1 MKVFC
6 ISYQRTGTTSVG
18 RFFSDHGL
26 KVATYK
32 VNRNNGWTESWFR
45 GDYEAIFRS
54 DDFGIYD
61 IFEDDPWW
69 CLEFYKFLFYRFP
82 DALFVHFQRDADRW
96 FESMIRHSN
105 GATLG
110 NTYLHTRLYRREY
123 DFAALPAAAQV
134 TSRYSNKIDMLLP
147 LTEEHRQH
155 YTYIY
160 NSRNTGILEF
170 FSKFGPERL
179 FHGRLE
185 DLQKWVHLGAFA
197 GITVSA
203 NYDAH
208 EHKAR
213 PPAAK

>member
-105 GATLG
+105 GATCAIRTCILACFG
-110 NTYLHTRLYRREY
+110 ESTISRL
-123 DFAALPAAAQV
+123 F
-134 TSRYSNKIDMLLP
+134 LLP
-147 LTEEHRQH
+147 PRSLRAIQIKLTCC
-155 YTYIY
+155 
-160 NSRNTGILEF
+160 F
-170 FSKFGPERL
+170 P
-179 FHGRLE
+179 
-185 DLQKWVHLGAFA
+185 
-197 GITVSA
+197 
-203 NYDAH
+203 
-208 EHKAR
+208 
-213 PPAAK
+213 